1 MKNKKICIFIV
12 ITVIIAILFW
22 VGIEYGKNISNKMD
36 NQIKKDVNIEERI
49 YQSPNLFTEEYA
61 QIKGIFNKSI
71 RGKDYFHITNS
82 LYLNDIG
89 IELEGY
95 SEFIVNI
102 TPDSKILDYNTL
114 ENINFKDIKQN
125 DVILY
130 NGIVKNAKGVASAIE
145 VGANAI
151 YVLRSSDIK
160 EIATKKYKGKKE
172 LENVWISY
180 VDENHILAQIKLN
193 TDKDDSII
201 YLAFLNLADNIKV
214 DKYCR
219 NKCVDI
225 VMDVPINDFTEG
237 ENKIIKI
244 EFK

>member
-214 DKYCR
+214 DKYCK

-237 ENKIIKI
+237 ENKIIRI

>member
-1 MKNKKICIFIV
+1 MKNKKTCIFIS
-12 ITVIIAILFW
+12 IIVIIAILFW

-36 NQIKKDVNIEERI
+36 NQIKKDVNIEERL
-49 YQSPNLFTEEYA
+49 YQSPDSFTEEYA

-82 LYLNDIG
+82 IYLNDLCVEI
-89 IELEGY
+89 EGY

-145 VGANAI
+145 VGQNNI
-151 YVLRSSDIK
+151 YVLKNSDIRK
-160 EIATKKYKGKKE
+160 IATKNFKGKKE
-172 LENVWISY
+172 LKNV
-180 VDENHILAQIKLN
+180 
-193 TDKDDSII
+193 
-201 YLAFLNLADNIKV
+201 
-214 DKYCR
+214 
-219 NKCVDI
+219 
-225 VMDVPINDFTEG
+225 
-237 ENKIIKI
+237 
-244 EFK
+244 

>member
-1 MKNKKICIFIV
+1 MKNKKTCIFIS
-12 ITVIIAILFW
+12 IIVIIAILFW

-36 NQIKKDVNIEERI
+36 NQIKKDVNIEERL
-49 YQSPNLFTEEYA
+49 YQSPDSFTEEYA

-82 LYLNDIG
+82 IYLNDLCVEI
-89 IELEGY
+89 EGY

-145 VGANAI
+145 VGQNNI
-151 YVLRSSDIK
+151 YVLKNSDIRK
-160 EIATKKYKGKKE
+160 IATKNFKGKKE
-172 LENVWISY
+172 LKNVYISY
-180 VDENHILAQIKLN
+180 VDENHILTQIKLN
-193 TDKDDSII
+193 TDKDDSLI
-201 YLAFLNLADNIKV
+201 YLACLNLADNIKV

-237 ENKIIKI
+237 ENKIIRI

>member
-12 ITVIIAILFW
+12 ITVVIAILFW